1 MKRLIVGGGLLLL
14 ASLALGQA
22 EQQETLFRNARFV
35 GGFGAPFF
43 EFGLGSEP
51 RHSAGVGGGVVVDD
65 FFFGGYGMA
74 GLDLGELIDDPD
86 QVEQLDIAHGG
97 LWFGYT
103 YASNKIV
110 HPYAS
115 MRLGWG
121 AVNIQFDDPNQTY
134 ESVDKIFVF
143 TPELGAEIN
152 LTRWWRLVGTAG
164 YRVVSGVDE
173 ETGFRNSDFRGW
185 TAAVTMRFGSFSRGY

>member
-1 MKRLIVGGGLLLL
+1 MKQTILWSALVLLS
-14 ASLALGQA
+14 SLAWSQD
-22 EQQETLFRNARFV
+22 ERQETLFGKARFV

-43 EFGLGSEP
+43 EFGLGSDP
-51 RHSAGVGGGVVVDD
+51 RHSAGLGGGVIVDD
-65 FFFGGYGMA
+65 FFFGAYGMA
-74 GLDLGELIDDPD
+74 GLDLGEVFDDPD

-97 LWFGYT
+97 LWMGYA
-103 YASNKIV
+103 YAARKVV

-121 AVNIQFDDPNQTY
+121 AVNIRFDDPTQSY

-143 TPELGAEIN
+143 TPELGAEFN

-164 YRVVSGVDE
+164 YRVVSGVEE
-173 ETGFRNSDFRGW
+173 ETGFRNNDFRGW
-185 TAAVTMRFGSFSRGY
+185 IATITLRFGNFSRGY